1 MSFNK
6 NSLNGIKTIYSK
18 EILVFN
24 NVKEAG
30 IVCIAVELV
39 FLTIHGIGKG
49 VFIISFNF
57 YVVSVLFALI
67 EGIVYV
73 KSILFELIK
82 NKTGSGIHY
91 CLITVCQVERG
102 KVVGTTPGKVNYE
115 SKCAYEQKQRN
126 DSDNNCFCVTT
137 HFLLPS
143 LIRM

>member
-6 NSLNGIKTIYSK
+6 NSLNRIKTIYSK
-18 EILVFN
+18 EILIFN

-57 YVVSVLFALI
+57 YVVSVLFALV

-102 KVVGTTPGKVNYE
+102 KVVGTTPGEVNYE
-115 SKCAYEQKQRN
+115 SKCTYEQKQRN
-126 DSDNNCFCVTT
+126 DSDNNCFYVTT
-137 HFLLPS
+137 HSLPPP
-143 LIRM
+143 